1 MKPPPYTHLYS
12 VACVVVSGTEFEMLS
27 LSSQRIR
34 KRNWGQMHGLR
45 DITKKVRYTAYG
57 WVVVHKTNNND
68 KRLFSQLINHEA
80 WECQK
85 PYKQHRFLF
94 VCLFVLFF

>member
-12 VACVVVSGTEFEMLS
+12 AACVVVSGTEFEMLS
-27 LSSQRIR
+27 LSSQTIR

-45 DITKKVRYTAYG
+45 DITKKVTYSAERG

-68 KRLFSQLINHEA
+68 QRLLAS
-80 WECQK
+80 
-85 PYKQHRFLF
+85 
-94 VCLFVLFF
+94 

>member
-27 LSSQRIR
+27 LSSKRIH

-45 DITKKVRYTAYG
+45 DITKKARYSTEFG
-57 WVVVHKTNNND
+57 WVVEHKTNNND
-68 KRLFSQLINHEA
+68 KRLCRQLINHEA
-80 WECQK
+80 SWCQM
-85 PYKQHRFLF
+85 PYKQHS
-94 VCLFVLFF
+94 FFF